1 MRIARWQYQRI
12 LIDGGGMKITF
23 VKKILADGSPCS
35 KCADVI
41 EKLENSGQMARIDEI
56 LIADE
61 RDPQSPGMQLAKRYQ
76 VDRAPFFVVEKP
88 GQEAQI
94 YTVYLKFV
102 KEVLDQET
110 DKKEE
115 LKEILQNNSDLD
127 FL

>member
-1 MRIARWQYQRI
+1 
-12 LIDGGGMKITF
+12 MKITF
-23 VKKILADGSPCS
+23 VKKILADGSACA

-41 EKLENSGQMARIDEI
+41 DKLEKSGQIARIDET

-61 RDPQSPGMQLAKRYQ
+61 RDSESPGMQVAKRYH
-76 VDRAPFFVVEKP
+76 VDRAPFFMVEKP
-88 GQEAQI
+88 GEEPQI

-102 KEVLDQET
+102 KEVLEEKT
-110 DKKEE
+110 DKNEE